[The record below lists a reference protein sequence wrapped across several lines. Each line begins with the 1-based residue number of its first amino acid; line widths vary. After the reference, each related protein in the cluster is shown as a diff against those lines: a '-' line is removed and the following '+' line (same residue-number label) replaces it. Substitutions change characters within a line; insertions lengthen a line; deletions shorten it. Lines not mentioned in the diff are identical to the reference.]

1 MNTYE
6 IAYTS
11 FDEKE
16 RGSLESGKIADMVI
30 LNQNPLAMD
39 PKNLLQLK
47 VEQLY
52 LSGNKYKPGMSILK
66 MLGKGLFQSSK
77 VI

>member
-1 MNTYE
+1 MSTYE

-39 PKNLLQLK
+39 SKNLLQLK

-52 LSGNKYKPGMSILK
+52 LSGKKYKPGLSIIK
-66 MLGKGLFQSSK
+66 MLRKGLFQSSK